1 MLSPTVLAEGKE
13 LSSNP
18 LRRVFNDLQITR
30 FLVDVDWRSNESRRR
45 SLPLGTDGAT
55 FQAAVCGGALCRL
68 IEDGEA
74 AGCGHGGGWGHA
86 EAPAAGTA
94 WLPLLSAGGEVLPFG
109 ELDLHVET
117 LRELPAAVDHADRR
131 AEWNAHRRHTVL
143 AEKMRP
149 SK

>member
-1 MLSPTVLAEGKE
+1 MRECRTSGSVRGALSNERPYRDYKPQDFGGCRLEKH
-13 LSSNP
+13 
-18 LRRVFNDLQITR
+18 
-30 FLVDVDWRSNESRRR
+30 ESRRR
-45 SLPLGTDGAT
+45 SLPLGTDGAP

-68 IEDGEA
+68 VEDGEA

-131 AEWNAHRRHTVL
+131 AERNTHRRHTVL